1 MTTLKTTLT
10 KTVAT
15 VPERRRRPQMAVG
28 VGWTRRSGG
37 SRQKTAAMAVTAIDR
52 LNHHIRHP
60 AQCTLVW
67 HCIFGPSLHSQLR
80 EHSPLFAFL
89 HRSRSCPHLLMQLVQ
104 NGGVGAAMRVVPS
117 TSTLRP
123 ELRAGME
130 EGQALLA
137 RHPEIALAAFSKG
150 AALTL
155 NEQNKIVPLSQFQ
168 VPPGGLCGCAAGRD
182 GPALT
187 GRAGEGVKEG
197 PVRFG
202 PD

>member
-1 MTTLKTTLT
+1 
-10 KTVAT
+10 
-15 VPERRRRPQMAVG
+15 
-28 VGWTRRSGG
+28 
-37 SRQKTAAMAVTAIDR
+37 
-52 LNHHIRHP
+52 
-60 AQCTLVW
+60 
-67 HCIFGPSLHSQLR
+67 
-80 EHSPLFAFL
+80 
-89 HRSRSCPHLLMQLVQ
+89 
-104 NGGVGAAMRVVPS
+104 MRVVPS

-137 RHPEIALAAFSKG
+137 RHPEIALAASSKG
-150 AALTL
+150 VALTL

-168 VPPGGLCGCAAGRD
+168 VPPAGCAAGRD
-182 GPALT
+182 GSALT